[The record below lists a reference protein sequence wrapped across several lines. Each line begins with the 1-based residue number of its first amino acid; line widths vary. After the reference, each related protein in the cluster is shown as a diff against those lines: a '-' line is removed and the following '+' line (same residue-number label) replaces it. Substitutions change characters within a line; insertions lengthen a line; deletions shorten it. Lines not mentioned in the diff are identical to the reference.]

1 MPTSPVPPD
10 KQFDEYQPA
19 EDMPWNTERVG
30 HLLRRAGFGATHARQ
45 QTMLKQNPAQA
56 IESVV
61 NFDPKV
67 DPFDGVLTQ
76 MEGLFNL
83 KEPDATA
90 RWWIHRMMYTPH
102 PLQEKMALFWHN
114 RFATSA
120 AKVGDGYFMHQMI
133 DLFRQQGLGNYRD
146 LVVSVSRD
154 PAKRVWLDG
163 PNNKK
168 GKANENFGRE
178 LMELFTLGVGNYT
191 EHDVKQVSRCFTG
204 WTISYQERKSNFD
217 PKKFDAGEKE
227 IFGQKGNFDGP
238 AAIDLI
244 LKQPAASKYLAKKIL
259 SEFVHPEPT
268 PEQID
273 HYAGRLVDLKW
284 EIRPLMK
291 ELFASRMFFSDWS
304 YRSKI
309 KSPCELVIGVALALG
324 GIPNTQFLRES
335 MSRMGQPL
343 LYPPS
348 VKGWDGGED
357 WINANTVLQRF
368 NFGMYAATQRRDEF
382 ARRSDLEKPFTDQQI
397 KTAAQIA
404 DFYAGI
410 LLDGKMR
417 PEMRSELIDYMNR
430 GERNERIVFT
440 MKPQLINTKVR
451 GVLHLF
457 TTSPEFQLA

>member
-10 KQFDEYQPA
+10 KQFDEYQPSD
-19 EDMPWNTERVG
+19 EMPWNAQRVG
-30 HLLRRAGFGATHARQ
+30 HLLRRAGFGPTYARQ
-45 QTMLKQNPAQA
+45 QTMLKQLPAEA
-56 IESVV
+56 ISSIID
-61 NFDPKV
+61 FDPKV
-67 DPFDGVLTQ
+67 DPFDGMLEQ

-83 KEPDATA
+83 KEVEAA
-90 RWWIHRMMYTPH
+90 QRWWVHRMMYTPH

-133 DLFRQQGLGNYRD
+133 ELFRQQGLGNFRD
-146 LVVSVSRD
+146 LVVAVSRD
-154 PAKRVWLDG
+154 PAMLVWLDG
-163 PNNKK
+163 QSNRK
-168 GKANENFGRE
+168 GKPNENFGRE

-204 WTISYQERKSNFD
+204 WTISYQDRKGIFD
-217 PKKFDAGEKE
+217 PKKFDEAEKE
-227 IFGQKGNFDGP
+227 IFGKTGKFDAS

-244 LKQPAASKYLAKKIL
+244 LQQPSAPKHLAKKIL
-259 SEFVHPEPT
+259 VEFVHPEPT
-268 PEQID
+268 QEQID
-273 HYAGRLVDLKW
+273 HYASRLIEQKW
-284 EIRPLMK
+284 EVRPVMK
-291 ELFASRMFFSDWS
+291 EIFSSRMFFSDWA

-309 KSPCELVIGVALALG
+309 KSPCELCIGVALAIG

-335 MSRMGQPL
+335 MGRMGQPL

-368 NFGMYAATQRRDEF
+368 NFGMYAVTQRRDEF
-382 ARRSDLEKPFTDQQI
+382 ARHTDFEKWFGDHDI
-397 KTAAQIA
+397 KTSAQVM
-404 DFYAGI
+404 DYYGSI
-410 LLDGKMR
+410 LLDGKIR

-440 MKPQLINTKVR
+440 MKPQLINTKVK
-451 GVLHLF
+451 GVLHLL

>member
-1 MPTSPVPPD
+1 
-10 KQFDEYQPA
+10 
-19 EDMPWNTERVG
+19 
-30 HLLRRAGFGATHARQ
+30 
-45 QTMLKQNPAQA
+45 ML
-56 IESVV
+56 E
-61 NFDPKV
+61 
-67 DPFDGVLTQ
+67 Q

-83 KEPDATA
+83 KEVEAA
-90 RWWIHRMMYTPH
+90 GRWWIHRMMYTPH

-133 DLFRQQGLGNYRD
+133 ELFRQQGLGNFRD
-146 LVVSVSRD
+146 LVVAVSRD
-154 PAKRVWLDG
+154 PAMLVWLDG
-163 PNNKK
+163 QKNRK

-204 WTISYQERKSNFD
+204 WTISYQDRKGIFD
-217 PKKFDAGEKE
+217 PKKFDEGEKE
-227 IFGQKGNFDGP
+227 IFGKTGKFDGS

-244 LKQPAASKYLAKKIL
+244 LQQPSASKHLAKKIL
-259 SEFVHPEPT
+259 IEFVHPEPT
-268 PEQID
+268 QEQID
-273 HYAGRLVDLKW
+273 HYAPRLVELKW
-284 EIRPLMK
+284 EIRPVMK
-291 ELFASRMFFSDWS
+291 EIFSSRMFFSDWA

-309 KSPCELVIGVALALG
+309 KSPCELTIGVALAIG

-335 MSRMGQPL
+335 MGRMGQPL

-368 NFGMYAATQRRDEF
+368 NYGMYAVTQRRDEF
-382 ARRSDLEKPFTDQQI
+382 ARHTEFEKWFGDHDI
-397 KTAAQIA
+397 KTAAQVT
-404 DFYAGI
+404 DYYASI

-417 PEMRSELIDYMNR
+417 PEMRSELIDYMNK

-457 TTSPEFQLA
+457 TTAPEFQLA

>member
-1 MPTSPVPPD
+1 MPTSPVPPE
-10 KQFDEYQPA
+10 KQFEEYQPTD
-19 EDMPWNTERVG
+19 DMLWNAQRVG
-30 HLLRRAGFGATHARQ
+30 HLLRRSGFGATYDRQ
-45 QTMLKQNPAQA
+45 QMMLKQNPAQA
-56 IESVV
+56 IDWVV
-61 NFDPKV
+61 NFETKV
-67 DPFDGVLTQ
+67 DPFEGMIVQ

-83 KEPDATA
+83 KEPDAAA

-120 AKVGDGYFMHQMI
+120 AKVGDGYLMSQQI

-146 LVVSVSRD
+146 LLVSMSRD
-154 PAKRVWLDG
+154 PAMLIWLDG
-163 PNNKK
+163 QSNRK

-178 LMELFTLGVGNYT
+178 LMELFTLGIGNYT
-191 EHDVKQVSRCFTG
+191 EHDVKQMARCFTG
-204 WTISYQERKSNFD
+204 WSISFQERKSMFD
-217 PKKFDAGEKE
+217 AKKFDAGEKE
-227 IFGQKGNFDGP
+227 VFGQSGNFDGP
-238 AAIDLI
+238 GAIDLI

-259 SEFVHPEPT
+259 IEFVHPEPT
-268 PEQID
+268 QEQID
-273 HYAGRLVDLKW
+273 HYAARLVELKW
-284 EIRPLMK
+284 EVRPLMK
-291 ELFASRMFFSDWS
+291 ELFASRMFFSDWA

-309 KSPCELVIGVALALG
+309 KSPCELCVGVALALG
-324 GIPNTQFLRES
+324 GIPNTQFMREW

-343 LYPPS
+343 LFPPS

-368 NFGMYAATQRRDEF
+368 NFGLYAVTQRRDEF
-382 ARRSDLEKPFTDQQI
+382 ARRSELEKWFGDHEIKSAAGVTDY
-397 KTAAQIA
+397 
-404 DFYAGI
+404 YASI

-417 PEMRSELIDYMNR
+417 SEMRSVLIDYMNR
-430 GERNERIVFT
+430 GEHNERIVFT